1 MTKDVTPARLRLM
14 RERTGMTQGE
24 VANLLHIS
32 QQSYSAYE
40 TSRVP
45 PATSSAP
52 ASRASRCLS
61 GPAITS
67 TRFDLPSPCGNTTVP
82 RTI

>member
-45 PATSSAP
+45 PADLLVALCRLFRTSADYLLGLTDDRR
-52 ASRASRCLS
+52 RA
-61 GPAITS
+61 
-67 TRFDLPSPCGNTTVP
+67 
-82 RTI
+82 